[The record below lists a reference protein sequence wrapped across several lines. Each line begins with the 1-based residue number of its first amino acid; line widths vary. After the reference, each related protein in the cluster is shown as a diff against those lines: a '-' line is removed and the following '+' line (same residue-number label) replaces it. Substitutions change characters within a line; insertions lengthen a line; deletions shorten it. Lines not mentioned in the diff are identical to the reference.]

1 MENLSQILL
10 FDGKCNLCNSL
21 VKFVIRK
28 DKNARIRF
36 ASLQSDTGKLLLT
49 DAGLNADSADTVVYF
64 SSDKVFVRSAAVLNL
79 LKDLG
84 GGWIL
89 FYSLVIIPS
98 FIRDFFYN
106 IIAKNRYR
114 IFGRRETCMVPSKDI
129 ESRFIKKKKVYV
141 LHRFI

>member
-129 ESRFIKKKKVYV
+129 ESRFI
-141 LHRFI
+141 L

>member
-49 DAGLNADSADTVVYF
+49 DAGLNADSTDTVVYF

-129 ESRFIKKKKVYV
+129 ESRFI
-141 LHRFI
+141 L